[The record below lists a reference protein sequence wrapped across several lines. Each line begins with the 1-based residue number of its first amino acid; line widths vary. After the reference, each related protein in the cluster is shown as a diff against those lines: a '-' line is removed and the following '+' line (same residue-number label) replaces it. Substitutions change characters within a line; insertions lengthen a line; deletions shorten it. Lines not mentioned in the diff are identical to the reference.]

1 MAASG
6 SDGAAEALRA
16 QSCVGM
22 CGRDTPLLSDADID
36 EKVKALPLWILSS
49 DRKMLSRM
57 FVAKS
62 FVAALKFFN
71 DVGEVA
77 EQEGHHPDL
86 HLTGYRNVQVDITTH
101 AVGNALTLPDFI
113 LAAKLDAIKV
123 EYSPKW
129 MRENLPLAE

>member
-62 FVAALKFFN
+62 FVA
-71 DVGEVA
+71 G
-77 EQEGHHPDL
+77 
-86 HLTGYRNVQVDITTH
+86 TGDRAHRQSMHTTFPM
-101 AVGNALTLPDFI
+101 GKRGL
-113 LAAKLDAIKV
+113 
-123 EYSPKW
+123 
-129 MRENLPLAE
+129 